1 MGMLSF
7 DVTCPHCLRENAV
20 LQAFGE
26 NRKSGD
32 ERCYD
37 VAFTCRSCSGSGI
50 AVVHSN
56 DSYAPLHTTS
66 QSTSNVVLSLD
77 AAKNRKFA
85 ISEIIPE
92 IKSHEAPENTP
103 ERAAKF
109 FIESKDD
116 FQRGR
121 YETSVMNCR
130 KVIDISTKYLMGES
144 VRDINLNKR
153 INTLFEQ
160 GKITEQ
166 MNSWA
171 HIVRIDGNG
180 AAHSDEEISKEEAE
194 QILGFT
200 EVFLMYSFTLP
211 AMIERRRSES
221 GEAE

>member
-1 MGMLSF
+1 MLSF

-26 NRKSGD
+26 NKKSNVTHL
-32 ERCYD
+32 YD

-50 AVVHSN
+50 AIVYSS
-56 DSYAPLHTTS
+56 DGYPPLHAIKQLTS
-66 QSTSNVVLSLD
+66 DLILSPDLD
-77 AAKNRKFA
+77 RNKRFSLIK
-85 ISEIIPE
+85 IIPE
-92 IKSHEAPENTP
+92 IKTHSAPDNTP

-109 FIESKDD
+109 FVESKDD

-130 KVIDISTKYLMGES
+130 KVIDIATKALMGDEAGNEQLS
-144 VRDINLNKR
+144 KR
-153 INTLFEQ
+153 ISMLHGK

-166 MNSWA
+166 MKDWA
-171 HIVRIDGNG
+171 HIVRIDSNG
-180 AAHSDEEISKEEAE
+180 AVHSDEEFSEEEAE

-211 AMIERRRSES
+211 AMIEKRRSDSE
-221 GEAE
+221 

>member
-7 DVTCPHCLRENAV
+7 DLTCPFCLRENAV
-20 LQAFGE
+20 LQAFSEHMRG
-26 NRKSGD
+26 ND
-32 ERCYD
+32 VPIVD
-37 VAFTCRSCSGSGI
+37 VAFKCRSCQKVG
-50 AVVHSN
+50 VVVVDISYYQVPPLKYSQQQQSN
-56 DSYAPLHTTS
+56 NIVIPSDLNEY
-66 QSTSNVVLSLD
+66 
-77 AAKNRKFA
+77 
-85 ISEIIPE
+85 EILEVIPE
-92 IKSHEAPENTP
+92 IKSVSAPENTP
-103 ERAAKF
+103 SRAAKF

-121 YETSVMNCR
+121 YETCVMNCR
-130 KVIDISTKYLMGES
+130 KVIDISTKYLMGET
-144 VRDINLNKR
+144 VKDINLNKR

-211 AMIERRRSES
+211 AMIERKRSES
-221 GEAE
+221 GGAE

>member
-1 MGMLSF
+1 MGMVSF
-7 DVTCPHCLRENAV
+7 NQTCPHCLKDNAV
-20 LQAFGE
+20 LIGVYESYRGE
-26 NRKSGD
+26 ND
-32 ERCYD
+32 VYD
-37 VAFTCRSCSGSGI
+37 VTFFCRSCNKSGI
-50 AVVHSN
+50 AVV
-56 DSYAPLHTTS
+56 
-66 QSTSNVVLSLD
+66 QSSNVGGPLQVAQNAGRDIQIPSNNYWF
-77 AAKNRKFA
+77 K
-85 ISEIIPE
+85 IIDTYPQ
-92 IKSHEAPENTP
+92 ITINNAPENTP
-103 ERAAKF
+103 KRAAKF

-144 VRDINLNKR
+144 VKDINLNNR
-153 INTLFEQ
+153 INTLFKE

-171 HIVRIDGNG
+171 HIVRMDGNG

-211 AMIERRRSES
+211 EMIKKRQETKDSNK
-221 GEAE
+221 

>member
-1 MGMLSF
+1 MVSF
-7 DVTCPHCLRENAV
+7 NQTCPHCLKDNAV
-20 LQAFGE
+20 LIGVHESYRGE
-26 NRKSGD
+26 KNI
-32 ERCYD
+32 YD
-37 VAFTCRSCSGSGI
+37 VTFMCRSCNKSGI
-50 AVVHSN
+50 AAVQATNVGG
-56 DSYAPLHTTS
+56 PLRVAQDNCRNIQIPS
-66 QSTSNVVLSLD
+66 DNYW
-77 AAKNRKFA
+77 F
-85 ISEIIPE
+85 EIIDIYPK
-92 IKSHEAPENTP
+92 ITINSAPEDTP

-130 KVIDISTKYLMGES
+130 KVIDISTKYLMGET
-144 VRDINLNKR
+144 VKDINLNKR

-211 AMIERRRSES
+211 AMIEKRRSES
-221 GEAE
+221 EQAE

>member
-7 DVTCPHCLRENAV
+7 DVTCPFCLRENAV
-20 LQAFGE
+20 LQAF
-26 NRKSGD
+26 S
-32 ERCYD
+32 ERLRDSDSQIAD
-37 VAFTCRSCSGSGI
+37 VAFKCRSCQKVG
-50 AVVHSN
+50 VVVVDIDYHRMAPLKNSQQSN
-56 DSYAPLHTTS
+56 DIIIP
-66 QSTSNVVLSLD
+66 SNSNEYKILEV
-77 AAKNRKFA
+77 
-85 ISEIIPE
+85 IPE
-92 IKSHEAPENTP
+92 IRSSSAPENTP
-103 ERAAKF
+103 VRAAKF
-109 FIESKDD
+109 LIESKDD

-144 VRDINLNKR
+144 VKDINLNKR

-211 AMIERRRSES
+211 AMIEKRRSES
-221 GEAE
+221 EPAE

>member
-7 DVTCPHCLRENAV
+7 DVTCPFCLRENAV
-20 LQAFGE
+20 LQAF
-26 NRKSGD
+26 S
-32 ERCYD
+32 ERLRDSNLLIAD
-37 VAFTCRSCSGSGI
+37 VAFKCRSCQKVG
-50 AVVHSN
+50 VVVV
-56 DSYAPLHTTS
+56 DISYYRIAPLKNS
-66 QSTSNVVLSLD
+66 QQGHDIIIPSNS
-77 AAKNRKFA
+77 NEY
-85 ISEIIPE
+85 EILEVIPE
-92 IKSHEAPENTP
+92 IRSSSAPENTP

-109 FIESKDD
+109 LIESKDD

-130 KVIDISTKYLMGES
+130 KVIDISTKYLMGET
-144 VRDINLNKR
+144 VKDINLNKR

-171 HIVRIDGNG
+171 HIVRMDGNG
-180 AAHSDEEISKEEAE
+180 AAHSDEEISEEEAE

-211 AMIERRRSES
+211 AMIEKRRSES
-221 GEAE
+221 GQAE